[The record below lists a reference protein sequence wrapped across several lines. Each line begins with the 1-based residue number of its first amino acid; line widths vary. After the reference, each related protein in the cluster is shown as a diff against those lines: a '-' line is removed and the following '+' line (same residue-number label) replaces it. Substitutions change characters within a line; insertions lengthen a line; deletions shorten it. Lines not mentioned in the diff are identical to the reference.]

1 MPGLFSVSAIPVPG
15 FAYNGHGTMGLEW
28 VRMHPRH

>member
-1 MPGLFSVSAIPVPG
+1 MPGPFSVSAIPGPR
-15 FAYNGHGTMGLEW
+15 FAYNGHGTMGLER